1 MRTISKIFSL
11 LFILMLL
18 GCDDDVLMPTS
29 VDGQD
34 AMSSSKNQ
42 DKVDSYKATGDVEV
56 TFISNPG
63 GNENGNEN
71 ISKEGTQKFA
81 NVVFNAHEG
90 DLKKEAKGN
99 IEITM
104 KNKEGII
111 KRTFV
116 ADVYEVKVNPLTK
129 EARFL
134 AMVISD
140 IRTDEDESGH
150 EDSEEEHT
158 GQGSMNG
165 GGNGGNHTDGDHTEG
180 DESHDDS
187 DHGDSDHGG
196 GCGSDDEDHGKQSR
210 VGQTLGVKVCDGLSP
225 GTNGDKIGWKW
236 YAGNNPNTPSLENN
250 GEWAEMCLKD
260 ILAGNLVV
268 HLN

>member
-1 MRTISKIFSL
+1 MKTISKIFSL
-11 LFILMLL
+11 LFMLMLL
-18 GCDDDVLMPTS
+18 GCDDDALMPTS

-42 DKVDSYKATGDVEV
+42 DKVDSFKSTGDVEV

-63 GNENGNEN
+63 GGEKGNEN

-104 KNKEGII
+104 KNKEGIV
-111 KRTFV
+111 KRTIV
-116 ADVYEVKVNPLTK
+116 ADVYEVKIDPLTK

-134 AMVISD
+134 AEVISD
-140 IRTDEDESGH
+140 VRSDEGDTGH
-150 EDSEEEHT
+150 EDSGEEHT

-165 GGNGGNHTDGDHTEG
+165 QNGGSHTDDSHSDG
-180 DESHDDS
+180 DETHDDS
-187 DHGDSDHGG
+187 SHGG
-196 GCGSDDEDHGKQSR
+196 GSNSDNSAHGNQSR
-210 VGQTLGVKVCDGLSP
+210 VGQTLGVKVYDGGSP
-225 GTNGDKIGWKW
+225 GTNGDTIGWKW
-236 YAGNNPNTPSLENN
+236 YAGNNPNTPSLENHS
-250 GEWAEMCLKD
+250 EWEEMCLKE
-260 ILAGNLVV
+260 IVAGNLVV

>member
-18 GCDDDVLMPTS
+18 GCDDDSLMPSS

-34 AMSSSKNQ
+34 AILSSKNQ
-42 DKVDSYKATGDVEV
+42 EKVDAFKATGDVEV
-56 TFISNPG
+56 TFFSNPG
-63 GNENGNEN
+63 GHENGNEN
-71 ISKEGTQKFA
+71 ISKEGKQRFA

-104 KNKEGII
+104 KNKEGMV
-111 KRTFV
+111 KRILF
-116 ADVYEVKVNPLTK
+116 ANVYEVKVDPSAN

-134 AMVISD
+134 AEVISD
-140 IRTDEDESGH
+140 VRSDEGDSGH
-150 EDSEEEHT
+150 EDSGEEHT

-165 GGNGGNHTDGDHTEG
+165 QNGGNHTDGSHSDG
-180 DESHDDS
+180 DETHD
-187 DHGDSDHGG
+187 DSDHGG
-196 GCGSDDEDHGKQSR
+196 GCNSDDEEHGNQSR
-210 VGQTLGVKVCDGLSP
+210 VGQTLGVKVYDGGSP
-225 GTNGDKIGWKW
+225 GTSGDTIGWKW
-236 YAGNNPNTPSLENN
+236 FSANNPNIPSLDSN
-250 GEWAEMCLKD
+250 GEWEEMCLKE
-260 ILAGNLVV
+260 IIAGNLVV